1 MLGSAQLRK
10 VIVTF
15 VVHWKSLFM
24 PKSQNT
30 LLIVLAF
37 FAIYVIWGST
47 YLLNKIAV
55 NELPPFMLAS
65 IRFSVAGILIF
76 LLCKLMGIPLKITKR
91 QLLNSAF
98 AGFLFLAFGNGFVV
112 WALKYVY
119 SGFAALEIAAQP
131 LVILLL
137 MRILEGKRI
146 QTMSVVG
153 VIIGIF
159 GIYLLVSQNQIINKE
174 NSVLG
179 MVMIFFCMISW
190 AYGSLFVAKA
200 DLPKNYFVNTG
211 FQMFSAGVIL
221 MVGSLLIGEKWTLP
235 TTWSSPVKYSMLL
248 LIVFGSIVAFTAFN
262 YLLKVVSPEK
272 VATSTYVNPIIAL
285 LLGWFFLD
293 EEITTQS
300 TIAAVVLLT
309 GVYFIN
315 TKKKLVLFSRF
326 SSRYSP
332 KDD

>member
-1 MLGSAQLRK
+1 MWFIGK
-10 VIVTF
+10 VI
-15 VVHWKSLFM
+15 FM
-24 PKSQNT
+24 SKSQNA

-47 YLLNKIAV
+47 YLMNKIAV
-55 NELPPFMLAS
+55 HELPPFMLAS
-65 IRFSVAGILIF
+65 VRFSVAGILIF
-76 LLCKLMGIPLKITKR
+76 ILCKIMGIPLTITKK
-91 QLLNSAF
+91 QLLNSIV

-112 WALKYVY
+112 WALKYVD

-137 MRILEGKRI
+137 MRILEGKKI

-153 VIIGIF
+153 VIIGIL
-159 GIYLLVSQNQIINKE
+159 GIYLLVSQNQVISQE

-179 MVMIFFCMISW
+179 MVMIFFCMVSW

-211 FQMFSAGVIL
+211 FQMFTAGIIL
-221 MVGSLLIGEKWTLP
+221 MVGSLLIGETWTFP
-235 TTWSSPVKYSMLL
+235 TTWSSPVQYAMLF
-248 LIVFGSIVAFTAFN
+248 LIVLGSIVAFTAFN

-293 EEITTQS
+293 EQITTQS
-300 TIAAVVLLT
+300 TIAAIVLLT

-315 TKKKLVLFSRF
+315 TRKKLVLFSRF

-332 KDD
+332 KED

>member
-1 MLGSAQLRK
+1 MWFIGK
-10 VIVTF
+10 VI
-15 VVHWKSLFM
+15 FM
-24 PKSQNT
+24 SKSQNA

-47 YLLNKIAV
+47 YLMNKIAV
-55 NELPPFMLAS
+55 HELPPFMLAS
-65 IRFSVAGILIF
+65 VRFSVAGILIF
-76 LLCKLMGIPLKITKR
+76 ILCKIMGIPLTITKK
-91 QLLNSAF
+91 QLLNSIV

-112 WALKYVY
+112 WALKYVD

-137 MRILEGKRI
+137 MRILEGKKI

-153 VIIGIF
+153 VIIGIL
-159 GIYLLVSQNQIINKE
+159 GIYLLVSQNQVISQE

-179 MVMIFFCMISW
+179 MVMIFFCMVSW

-211 FQMFSAGVIL
+211 FQMFTAGIIL
-221 MVGSLLIGEKWTLP
+221 MVGSLLIGETWTLP
-235 TTWSSPVKYSMLL
+235 TTWSSPVQYAMLFL
-248 LIVFGSIVAFTAFN
+248 VVLGSIVAFTAFN

-293 EEITTQS
+293 EQITTQS
-300 TIAAVVLLT
+300 TIAAIVLLT

-315 TKKKLVLFSRF
+315 TRKKLVLFSRF

-332 KDD
+332 KED